1 MKIKRFKNLWH
12 MGLIL
17 SATIL
22 GVIYLLKLF
31 FPSFVIEVAQIDS
44 IVQIGQY
51 IDSHKWAWYLATT
64 IISFASYYLICCAC
78 CQKKSLNNKEML
90 YVLITIMALF
100 VIREFLPNQYTSAN
114 ISSMILL
121 PFIMKGN
128 FKATTAVFVST
139 NFVQTMTLEIRNI
152 SLMVSDFNF
161 ATLTILMI
169 DYYILEVL
177 FYFLFNHNKEI

>member
-1 MKIKRFKNLWH
+1 
-12 MGLIL
+12 
-17 SATIL
+17 
-22 GVIYLLKLF
+22 
-31 FPSFVIEVAQIDS
+31 
-44 IVQIGQY
+44 
-51 IDSHKWAWYLATT
+51 
-64 IISFASYYLICCAC
+64 
-78 CQKKSLNNKEML
+78 ML